1 MEEIKIMI
9 NIPENKRNVPS
20 LLTCIDGT
28 EVKTAQDWI
37 NKRRPEI
44 LEMLRREEYG
54 RLPDMSDVEIKIQ
67 VTAVRQGP
75 KIMNGRAVRKT
86 VEVEAVRKE
95 RHFIFTFDV
104 FIPADAKEPVPAF
117 VEICNRGPMNCDP
130 ARENLSSFYPAET
143 IISRGYACAAFRTHE
158 VAPDYEEGFKT
169 GFHRLFPDYVDN
181 RPDDAWGTITVW
193 AWAASRVMD
202 YFEMEPMIDAAKVA
216 VVGHS
221 RGGKTALW
229 CGAQDERFAMA
240 ISSCSGNS
248 GDAIS
253 RGKTGESIAQILDRF
268 PFWFAKN
275 YQKYAN
281 NEEAMPFDQHFLI
294 ALMAPRLV
302 YTSTKTNDSWADPVS
317 EFESLVQAD
326 PVYQLFGLE
335 GLEQREFSLPE
346 QPLHNG
352 HIGHHHKTGEHNM
365 DDYDWDQ
372 YMDYADHHM
381 K

>member
-1 MEEIKIMI
+1 MI
-9 NIPENKRNVPS
+9 TIPENKRNVPS
-20 LLTCIDGT
+20 LLICGDGT
-28 EVKTAQDWI
+28 EVKTAQDWV

-44 LEMLRREEYG
+44 LELLRREEYG
-54 RLPDMSDVEIKIQ
+54 RLPDMGDVKINIQ
-67 VTAVRQGP
+67 VTAVRQGL
-75 KIMNGRAVRKT
+75 KIMNGRAIRKT
-86 VEVEAVRKE
+86 VEVEAVRKD

-104 FIPADAKEPVPAF
+104 FIPAKAEHPVPAF

-169 GFHRLFPDYVDN
+169 GFHRLFPEYTEN

-202 YFEMEPMIDAAKVA
+202 YFETEPMIDASRVA

-240 ISSCSGNS
+240 VSSCSGNS

-281 NEEAMPFDQHFLI
+281 HEEEMPFDQHFLVS
-294 ALMAPRLV
+294 LMAPRLV
-302 YTSTKTNDSWADPVS
+302 YTSTKSNDSWADPAS
-317 EFESLVQAD
+317 EFESLVQTD
-326 PVYQLFGLE
+326 PVYQLFDVK
-335 GLEQREFSLPE
+335 GLEQRERPLPE
-346 QPLHNG
+346 QPLHEG
-352 HIGHHHKTGEHNM
+352 RIGHHHKTGEHTM
-365 DDYDWDQ
+365 DDYDWDL
-372 YMDYADHHM
+372 YMDYADKHM